1 MLFRH
6 LCQAKAVQFC
16 HVIKHRVGSIICDK
30 HVPAPTKSALRILGE
45 SSKTDVLGSY
55 TGIPENKD
63 ERPVQDADDL

>member
-1 MLFRH
+1 ML
-6 LCQAKAVQFC
+6 AAAS
-16 HVIKHRVGSIICDK
+16 VIRRRMKKTANKKVDK

>member
-1 MLFRH
+1 MLAAASAIRRRMKKT
-6 LCQAKAVQFC
+6 ANKKV
-16 HVIKHRVGSIICDK
+16 DK

-45 SSKTDVLGSY
+45 SSKPDVLGSY

>member
-1 MLFRH
+1 ML
-6 LCQAKAVQFC
+6 AAAS
-16 HVIKHRVGSIICDK
+16 VIRRRMKKTANKKGNK